1 MGKKS
6 TKGKEK
12 KEKRKEEILKK
23 NGAVM
28 AVKNANMIDD
38 PLELLPAFKTFKRN
52 ELDLTICCKK
62 VEQMKEEEIEVAFK
76 MVEENMQALYEN
88 SNWGWKEKD
97 KRDEMTEENA
107 RYLLAVDGEK
117 NIVGMSHFR
126 FDVDEDDEVI
136 YCYEIHL
143 IKSIR
148 GKGLGKFMMQ
158 VLELMALKTKMK
170 KILLTVFKANE
181 RAVNFFNKQKYTVDE
196 TSPHY
201 FDPLHPED
209 YDYEIMSK
217 ILPTRS

>member
-12 KEKRKEEILKK
+12 KEKRKEEMLKK
-23 NGAVM
+23 NEAVM
-28 AVKNANMIDD
+28 AVKKANLVDN
-38 PLELLPAFKTFKRN
+38 PLDALPVFQKFQRN

-62 VEQMKEEEIEVAFK
+62 VDQMNEDEIEVAFK
-76 MVEENMQALYEN
+76 MVKENMQALYEN
-88 SNWGWKEKD
+88 SAWGWQEKE

-107 RYLLAVDGEK
+107 RYLFAIDGEK

-158 VLELMALKTKMK
+158 VLEMLALKAKMK
-170 KILLTVFKANE
+170 KVLLTVFKANE
-181 RAVNFFNKQKYTVDE
+181 RAVNFFNKLKYTVDE
-196 TSPHY
+196 TSPHN

-217 ILPTRS
+217 VFPSR